1 MAKKTDPCWDGYT
14 QVGMKMKNGKKVP
27 NCVPAK
33 GVPKSKPKKKAGKK
47 QCVLNVGADAPKVS
61 QQRDASAI
69 VLLASQPERRNNVQV
84 FNSKTEEDCWGGKAS
99 R

>member
-33 GVPKSKPKKKAGKK
+33 GVAKSKPKKKVSKQMCAKCGCGCKAGKPAK
-47 QCVLNVGADAPKVS
+47 GCKCTCATCKSAKKV
-61 QQRDASAI
+61 
-69 VLLASQPERRNNVQV
+69 
-84 FNSKTEEDCWGGKAS
+84 KK
-99 R
+99 

>member
-33 GVPKSKPKKKAGKK
+33 GVPKSKPKKKVSKQMCASCGCKCTKAKAMKGCKCSCNTCKTARSGKK
-47 QCVLNVGADAPKVS
+47 AK
-61 QQRDASAI
+61 
-69 VLLASQPERRNNVQV
+69 
-84 FNSKTEEDCWGGKAS
+84 
-99 R
+99 

>member
-1 MAKKTDPCWDGYT
+1 LAQKESSQKGEVMAKKTDPCWDGYT

-47 QCVLNVGADAPKVS
+47 
-61 QQRDASAI
+61 
-69 VLLASQPERRNNVQV
+69 
-84 FNSKTEEDCWGGKAS
+84 
-99 R
+99 